1 MNALLR
7 IAPVLV
13 IALLAACSTGP
24 VRRVSEPAASIQQL
38 SVRADGSWTVEV
50 RLHNYSSIPMQFDRV
65 ELALTIA
72 GQSAGSVQAAP
83 ALRVG
88 PESADVVSIAHAP
101 AATARMALTDALAG
115 NRAVDYR
122 LEGSVQATPESGKQ
136 RSFDVKRDSRLSP
149 VPGLPGVLR

>member
-38 SVRADGSWTVEV
+38 SVRADGGWTVEV

-88 PESADVVSIAHAP
+88 PESADVVSISHVP
-101 AATARMALTDALAG
+101 AANARMALTDALAG
-115 NRAVDYR
+115 NRAVDYH

>member
-13 IALLAACSTGP
+13 IAVLAACSTGP

-38 SVRADGSWTVEV
+38 SVRADGGWTVEV

-101 AATARMALTDALAG
+101 AATARMALTDALAA

>member
-1 MNALLR
+1 MNTLLR

-38 SVRADGSWTVEV
+38 SVRADGGWTVEV

-101 AATARMALTDALAG
+101 AATARMALTDALAA

>member
-13 IALLAACSTGP
+13 IAVLAACSTGP

-38 SVRADGSWTVEV
+38 SVRADGGWTVEV

-101 AATARMALTDALAG
+101 AATARMALTDALAAD
-115 NRAVDYR
+115 RAVDYR

>member
-1 MNALLR
+1 MNALVRL
-7 IAPVLV
+7 APVLV

-72 GQSAGSVQAAP
+72 GQSAGSVQATP

-88 PESADVVSIAHAP
+88 PESADVVSIAHVP

>member
-13 IALLAACSTGP
+13 IAVLAACSTGP

>member
-7 IAPVLV
+7 IALVLV

>member
-13 IALLAACSTGP
+13 IAVLAACSTGP

-83 ALRVG
+83 GLRVG

-101 AATARMALTDALAG
+101 AATARMALTDALAA

>member
-13 IALLAACSTGP
+13 IAVLAACSTGP

-101 AATARMALTDALAG
+101 AATARMALTDALAA

>member
-7 IAPVLV
+7 IALVLV

-122 LEGSVQATPESGKQ
+122 LEGSVQATPESAKQ

>member
-7 IAPVLV
+7 IALVLV

-38 SVRADGSWTVEV
+38 SVRADGGWTVEV

-101 AATARMALTDALAG
+101 AATARMALTDALAA